1 MQKNT
6 SILLIFAGILSLGL
20 NAVPYL
26 TNNAFGQGE
35 TVQDFDKIAGDEN
48 TQIIENDTA
57 ISNPNNT
64 LEDATE
70 VNIEEDC
77 MTLPDGSKDCP

>member
-1 MQKNT
+1 MENT
-6 SILLIFAGILSLGL
+6 KIFLMFAGIFSLGL
-20 NAVPYL
+20 QGYL
-26 TNNAFGQGE
+26 YTLNNAYAQGE
-35 TVQDFDKIAGDEN
+35 TVEDFDKIAGDEN
-48 TQIIENDTA
+48 TQIIENNTA

-64 LEDATE
+64 ILDAEE